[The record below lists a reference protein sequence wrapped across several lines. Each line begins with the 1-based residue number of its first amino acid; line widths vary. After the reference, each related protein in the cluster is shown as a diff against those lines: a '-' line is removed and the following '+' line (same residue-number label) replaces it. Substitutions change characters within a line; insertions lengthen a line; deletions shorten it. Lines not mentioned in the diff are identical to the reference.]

1 MVSERMQELQE
12 IVRWLQYIIG
22 NGLPATLLLTILGLG
37 IGLFFGLLLA
47 LARVYAP
54 KGIQIVATAYERIFR
69 SIPIL
74 VLMFVIALGLPW
86 MFAFVGIGTN
96 AILASVAFSLG
107 LRSSAYQSGIFRS
120 AILSVNPGQLQAARA
135 LGMSE
140 LQANQHIVL
149 PQAFRIAVP
158 SWSNEYAVV
167 IKDTS
172 FALAVGV
179 AEMNK
184 LAFNLYTE
192 SPALMMSILLV
203 LTLVYFCLTYPITK
217 YVGEFMTKRM
227 RRLGLGGG

>member
-1 MVSERMQELQE
+1 MQELQE
-12 IVRWLQYIIG
+12 IVRWIEYIII
-22 NGLPATLLLTILGLG
+22 NGLPVTLLLTLLGLG
-37 IGLFFGLLLA
+37 FGFLFGLVLA

-54 KGIQIVATAYERIFR
+54 KGIQIIATTYERIFR

-74 VLMFVIALGLPW
+74 VLMFVIAIGLPW
-86 MFAFVGIGTN
+86 MFSFVGIGTN
-96 AILASVAFSLG
+96 AILASAGFALG

-135 LGMSE
+135 LGMSG
-140 LQANQHIVL
+140 LQANRHIVL
-149 PQAFRIAVP
+149 PQAFRISVP

-179 AEMNK
+179 TDMTK
-184 LAFNLYTE
+184 LAVNLYTE
-192 SPALMMSILLV
+192 SPAIMMFVLFI
-203 LTLVYFCLTYPITK
+203 LTLVYFCFTYPVTK
-217 YVGEFMTKRM
+217 YVGEFMTKRL